1 MRMVRLP
8 PPGTLCRNQAVIEI
22 VSAHGVSTFCEVGLG
37 DGEVSSAL
45 CRRGMTGTGIE
56 FSAAAAAIARS
67 VLHGEIQ
74 ASRFH
79 LIEDDFMA
87 MADLPSGFDLALSL
101 MVMEHVE
108 DDAGFLTRMAELVKP
123 GGTVI
128 VGVPGR
134 MDRWGIEDETA
145 GHFRRYE
152 RAGLEATFKDAG
164 FDAVEVRS
172 VSVPLANL
180 TFHASNFLIRRAGED
195 RKLETSQHGKT
206 KTSGIRDIPFKT
218 QFPSPFKLV
227 LNPVAMYPWFLLQR
241 AFYQTSLGLILLAT
255 GRRPERPT

>member
-8 PPGTLCRNQAVIEI
+8 PPGTLCRNHAVIEI
-22 VSAHGVSTFCEVGLG
+22 VSALGASTFCEIGIG
-37 DGEVSSAL
+37 DGEVASEL

-56 FSAAAAAIARS
+56 FSPAAAAIARS
-67 VLHGEIQ
+67 VLKSEIE

-87 MADLPSGFDLALSL
+87 MAEPPTGFDLALSL

-108 DDAGFLTRMAELVKP
+108 DDAGFLARMAKVVKP

-145 GHFRRYE
+145 GHFRRYG
-152 RAGLEATFKDAG
+152 RGGLETLFKDG
-164 FDAVEVRS
+164 GLDSVEVRS

-180 TFHASNFLIRRAGED
+180 TFHASNFLIRRAGEE
-195 RKLETSQHGKT
+195 RKLETSQDGRT

-218 QFPSPFKLV
+218 QFPSAFKLV
-227 LNPVAMYPWFLLQR
+227 LNPVAMYPWFMLQR
-241 AFYQTSLGLILLAT
+241 AFYRTNLGLILLAK
-255 GRRPERPT
+255 GRRP